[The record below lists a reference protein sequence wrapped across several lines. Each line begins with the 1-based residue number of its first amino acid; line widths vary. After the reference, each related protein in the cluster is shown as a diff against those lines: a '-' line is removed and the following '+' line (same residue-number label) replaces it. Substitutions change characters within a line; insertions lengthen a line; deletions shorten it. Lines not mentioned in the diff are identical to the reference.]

1 MNDLTSKFNLY
12 DHFGY
17 IMVGLYQ
24 IFLIFLLLCLLK
36 LLNFVNI
43 LEFVKIESSVI
54 ILVISYFL
62 GHVIQAISNLFE
74 VLLSKKFSKGEE
86 DKKEKGNDQFA
97 YIYEKAKKFFNLPN
111 GLKQKIVFQYCYLYA
126 LSKDL
131 GGQIVLFNSSYSFY
145 RGIFISS
152 SINFVILLT
161 LGVLSFFIEQVAFL
175 KTDILFYLLIV
186 SNAAIVFLFYNR
198 KERFFKYFGEKV
210 LINFDIIS
218 R

>member
-43 LEFVKIESSVI
+43 LEFVKIESSII
-54 ILVISYFL
+54 ILIVSYFL
-62 GHVIQAISNLFE
+62 GHIIQAVSNLFE
-74 VLLSKKFSKGEE
+74 GLLSKKFSKGEE
-86 DKKEKGNDQFA
+86 DKKEKGNDQFV

-111 GLKQKIVFQYCYLYA
+111 EIKQKIVFQYCYLYA
-126 LSKDL
+126 LSNDL
-131 GGQIVLFNSSYSFY
+131 GGQIALFNSSYSFY
-145 RGIFISS
+145 RGLFVSS
-152 SINFVILLT
+152 SINFIILLI
-161 LGVLSFFIEQVAFL
+161 LGMSSFFIQQTAFL
-175 KTDILFYLLIV
+175 KTNFLFYLFIILNI
-186 SNAAIVFLFYNR
+186 AIIFLFYNR

>member
-1 MNDLTSKFNLY
+1 MNDLTLKFNLY

-17 IMVGLYQ
+17 IMVGLHQ
-24 IFLIFLLLCLLK
+24 ILLIFLLLCLLK

-54 ILVISYFL
+54 ILIVSYFL
-62 GHVIQAISNLFE
+62 GHIIQAVSNLFDG
-74 VLLSKKFSKGEE
+74 LLSKKFSKGEE
-86 DKKEKGNDQFA
+86 DKKEKGNDQFI

-111 GLKQKIVFQYCYLYA
+111 EIKQKIVFQYCYLYA
-126 LSKDL
+126 LSNDL
-131 GGQIVLFNSSYSFY
+131 GGQIALFNSSYSFY
-145 RGIFISS
+145 RGLFISS
-152 SINFVILLT
+152 SINFAILLI
-161 LGVLSFFIEQVAFL
+161 LGMSSFFIQQTAFL
-175 KTDILFYLLIV
+175 KTNFLFYLFIIL
-186 SNAAIVFLFYNR
+186 NFAIVFLFHNR